1 MTGAEVIIPAILGT
15 TGAAAGTTALTAAE
29 LAAALSATGGVAAG
43 TGGAL
48 GTAALTGAE
57 LGGALSTAGGV
68 AAGSG
73 GALGSASLTG
83 AELGGAL
90 SANSALAATA
100 VPEASFGAKAL
111 TTAKALAKEAVVPLV
126 GAAATSALTPKVDIP
141 KPNAPPT
148 IDQAKL
154 AQEAADR
161 QRRRRGGAANILT
174 GKLGDPSRNQT
185 AAKTLLGS

>member
-29 LAAALSATGGVAAG
+29 LAAALSTTGGVAAG
-43 TGGAL
+43 AGGAL

-57 LGGALSTAGGV
+57 LGAALSTTGGV
-68 AAGSG
+68 AAGTG
-73 GALGSASLTG
+73 GALGSTALTG

-90 SANSALAATA
+90 TTGAATA
-100 VPEASFGAKAL
+100 VPEAGFGAKAL
-111 TTAKALAKEAVVPLV
+111 TTAKALAKEAVVPLA

-141 KPNAPPT
+141 KPVGPPT
-148 IDQAKL
+148 INDAKL